1 MKPYC
6 PPAVIAAEQNAL
18 TDCMHVTVPILR
30 TDLTAYGTDFLAVH
44 VNPPW
49 DIAASPDRGGITLE
63 EIATIP
69 FQKLAPYGFVFIW
82 VEKENLSAVCDV
94 MMRKQFVYVENMT
107 WVHKKPNNVIAGS
120 AARYLKRSHRTMLMF
135 RRDVRQYPKAKEVEL
150 RHQRSADVTLDVV
163 QTTASGRRA
172 IPPHVYKAMETLL
185 PEALK
190 VGYKGRLLE
199 LWSEPGPAGRRAGW
213 TVVSD
218 EPKS

>member
-1 MKPYC
+1 
-6 PPAVIAAEQNAL
+6 
-18 TDCMHVTVPILR
+18 
-30 TDLTAYGTDFLAVH
+30 
-44 VNPPW
+44 
-49 DIAASPDRGGITLE
+49 
-63 EIATIP
+63 
-69 FQKLAPYGFVFIW
+69 
-82 VEKENLSAVCDV
+82 
-94 MMRKQFVYVENMT
+94 
-107 WVHKKPNNVIAGS
+107 
-120 AARYLKRSHRTMLMF
+120 MLMF